1 MLQFMGSHNEIIAV
15 NQDALGRQADCL
27 YDCDGIQI
35 WGKELSDGTYAA
47 GIFNLGDE
55 VVNVDVPDILSK
67 AGWKSVSSCRDLW
80 RQKECQESVDVA
92 VHGVIML
99 KFNAL
104 K

>member
-1 MLQFMGSHNEIIAV
+1 MRIFSNIFVVIFLLITISCGS
-15 NQDALGRQADCL
+15 
-27 YDCDGIQI
+27 
-35 WGKELSDGTYAA
+35 K
-47 GIFNLGDE
+47 IFPAFE

-80 RQKECQESVDVA
+80 RQKECQESVDIA

-104 K
+104 N